1 MTPTAIQKRN
11 YRVVQKEK
19 RRRST
24 FIHHYMRIKH
34 PKLFNEAN
42 AIYLELSAKYPGKAD
57 LTKTYYFR
65 KWESGILKTQNS
77 RLMVPHLPVL
87 MSSEKLQQ
95 TTTNQQ
101 VQATE
106 VQHHEVHEEHTT
118 EVQHHE
124 VHEEQATE
132 VHHHE
137 VHEEQATE
145 VQHHEVPE
153 EQLTEVQSTVEVQ
166 TTEPLDLTCGLSLN
180 EMSLSVEELVKALQ
194 TDQDMMD
201 LVEGFDLPE
210 GVWNNELAVP
220 DYVLESDLEW

>member
-106 VQHHEVHEEHTT
+106 VQHHEVHEEHAT

-132 VHHHE
+132 VHHH
-137 VHEEQATE
+137 AL
-145 VQHHEVPE
+145 PE

-201 LVEGFDLPE
+201 LIEGFDLPE

>member
-1 MTPTAIQKRN
+1 MSSAQVILPKLKMTPAAIQKRN
-11 YRVVQKEK
+11 YRVAEKEK

-24 FIHHYMRIKH
+24 FIHQYMRIKH

-42 AIYLELSAKYPGKAD
+42 AAYLELSDKYPGKSD

-65 KWESGILKTQNS
+65 KWESAMLKTQNS
-77 RLMVPHLPVL
+77 QLMVPHLPVL
-87 MSSEKLQQ
+87 MSSERLQQ
-95 TTTNQQ
+95 TAINEQ
-101 VQATE
+101 VQAI
-106 VQHHEVHEEHTT
+106 

-124 VHEEQATE
+124 VHEEQAAE
-132 VHHHE
+132 VQHYE

-166 TTEPLDLTCGLSLN
+166 TTEPLDLTCGLSLD
-180 EMSLSVEELVKALQ
+180 EMSRNVEELVKALQ
-194 TDQDMMD
+194 ADQDLMD

-210 GVWNNELAVP
+210 AVWNNELAVP
-220 DYVLESDLEW
+220 DYALESDLEW